1 MINNWGAVWANMLVG
16 GMIKDKDL
24 DELQR
29 NLMIYMK
36 RHNKGL
42 YHISESQIDSLYKH
56 GYFKMFI
63 NECLDSNKT
72 QKYEVYQEI
81 NHSMSFYSSHFN
93 NIPIEKEFVQAVI
106 DVFSNSSYPM
116 ALQNFVS
123 DEYFKEKDIKD
134 KFMLVLKEL
143 GEELP
148 KSLK

>member
-1 MINNWGAVWANMLVG
+1 MGISRCLLMNAWIQ
-16 GMIKDKDL
+16 IKHKNTKCI
-24 DELQR
+24 R
-29 NLMIYMK
+29 
-36 RHNKGL
+36 R
-42 YHISESQIDSLYKH
+42 
-56 GYFKMFI
+56 
-63 NECLDSNKT
+63 
-72 QKYEVYQEI
+72 
-81 NHSMSFYSSHFN
+81 FYSSHFN

-116 ALQNFVS
+116 ALLNFVS